1 MVWKKDYTDA
11 QIIEAILTGGKGAE
25 KVIAHLYR
33 KYREDLVQY
42 IISRNGSKNEALDI
56 FQDTIVTL
64 VVSIEQGKFQGKSTI
79 KTYLYSI
86 GKRLWYRRFHKNV
99 RDENYRNDQNV
110 NQLEEHDPESLLLT
124 KDQQAVVERTLG
136 QLKPKSR
143 EVLELWIQN
152 YSMREIA
159 EIMGFKNE
167 QVARN
172 KKSLSL
178 KELKALLANS
188 KQSATYIDE
197 LR

>member
-1 MVWKKDYTDA
+1 MIWKKEFTDS
-11 QIIEAILTGGKGAE
+11 QVIEAIRKGGKPSE
-25 KVIAHLYR
+25 KVIAFLYR

-42 IISRNGSKNEALDI
+42 IVSRNGTTNEALDI

-64 VVSIEQGKFQGKSTI
+64 VVSIEQGKFQAKSTI

-99 RDENYRNDQNV
+99 RDENYKNGQNG
-110 NQLEEHDPESLLLT
+110 NQLDEHDPESLLLS
-124 KDQQAVVERTLG
+124 KDQKQIVEQTLN

-159 EIMGFKNE
+159 EKMGFKNE

-178 KELKALLANS
+178 KELKALLAKNQ
-188 KQSATYIDE
+188 KTATYIEE